1 MIVVLV
7 MGFPPFHSIV
17 FNWLNKYLV
26 KYLTS
31 EVTVVRVNLYFVS
44 TSSQPE
50 SADFCNT
57 AISLWLDSFSTST
70 LAGSGSLTLT
80 ALLNVHWK
88 LGMRSII
95 SETFSK
101 SEVSKGYNSFA
112 SLSFSSVM
120 GVIYNKYINIE
131 HYIVLY

>member
-1 MIVVLV
+1 M
-7 MGFPPFHSIV
+7 
-17 FNWLNKYLV
+17 
-26 KYLTS
+26 
-31 EVTVVRVNLYFVS
+31 TVVRVNLYFVS
-44 TSSQPE
+44 TSSHPE
-50 SADFCNT
+50 SDFCST

-101 SEVSKGYNSFA
+101 SEVSNGYNSFA
-112 SLSFSSVM
+112 SLTFSSVM
-120 GVIYNKYINIE
+120 GVIYNKYINIQY
-131 HYIVLY
+131 YIVLHYITVLKPSRILV